1 MTLQMQQAVPLSENG
16 VLDLPLRERSVW
28 DLLLSERSV
37 SNLLVKSVPGGVSGC
52 E

>member
-1 MTLQMQQAVPLSENG
+1 MTLQMQQAVPLSERS
-16 VLDLPLRERSVW
+16 VLDLPQSERSVW